1 MVKILKWWEIDIGSS
16 VTCIGYKCSYCGT
29 LNWALRV
36 IPILFLEGGG
46 GYFVMRISVILITSA
61 NLSQN
66 EDFFPLSWNF
76 SQCVK
81 LRKQVNE

>member
-1 MVKILKWWEIDIGSS
+1 MQLLWYIELGPESHPH
-16 VTCIGYKCSYCGT
+16 
-29 LNWALRV
+29 
-36 IPILFLEGGG
+36 PIFGRGG